1 MDTNL
6 LIFGAI
12 FLIIGF
18 LVGVKKQTWLLS
30 GFNEKRVKDKDK
42 DKLARLVGV
51 TTVVLGGLLII
62 SGVVGVKPVE
72 YLVMLVVGIML
83 SLVIFV
89 NVKMVE

>member
-6 LIFGAI
+6 LIFGVI
-12 FLIIGF
+12 LLIIGY

-30 GFNEKRVKDKDK
+30 GFNEKRVKDKG
-42 DKLARLVGV
+42 KLARLVGGI
-51 TTVVLGGLLII
+51 TVVLGAFIVI

-72 YLVMLVVGIML
+72 YIVMFVVVVML